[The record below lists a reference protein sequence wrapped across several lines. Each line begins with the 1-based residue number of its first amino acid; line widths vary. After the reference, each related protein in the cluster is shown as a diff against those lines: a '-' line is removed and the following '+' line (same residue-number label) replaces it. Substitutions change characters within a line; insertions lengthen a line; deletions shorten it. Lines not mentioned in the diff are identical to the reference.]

1 MEEVAYFVTIESD
14 GSPFAAGSAESEE
27 NRRGFKA
34 TPYVRMGNFSFTPD
48 SETPASPDQDVSSPQ
63 KNPSTSE
70 WFTPKSRHS
79 IGVHVLTSRRI
90 NFDLP
95 EDEEEEEAKD

>member
-1 MEEVAYFVTIESD
+1 MDEVAYYVTVDSN
-14 GSPFAAGSAESEE
+14 GSPIEAGSAESEE

-34 TPYVRMGNFSFTPD
+34 TPYVRMGNFTFTPD
-48 SETPASPDQDVSSPQ
+48 SETPASTDQVVSSPQ
-63 KNPSTSE
+63 KNPSTAE

-79 IGVHVLTSRRI
+79 IGKHVLTSRRI

-95 EDEEEEEAKD
+95 EDDEEVETKD